1 MRLAVR
7 KSGAT
12 KTVTGLHIRQG
23 GVTKTAV
30 RAWIRVGGVTK
41 QFFAALQIQLSATA
55 VIGRG
60 NSAAIVPVTSAPV
73 TATVVG
79 AVGAVSHAWT
89 RTAPDAQP
97 WTIDDPTSPTTTFTT
112 NCDQNERFS
121 ATFIDTV
128 TDAAGQVLA
137 SDPVAVS
144 CANIY
149 YGGGYIGGQ
158 PPAPGTYYP

>member
-1 MRLAVR
+1 MRLAIHQAGVTKRATKIHVR
-7 KSGAT
+7 K
-12 KTVTGLHIRQG
+12 G
-23 GVTKTAV
+23 GSLKTAV
-30 RAWIRVGGVTK
+30 RAWIRQDGVLK
-41 QFFAALQIQLSATA
+41 QFYAALTVALSSYS

-60 NSAAIVPVTSAPV
+60 NSASTVPVTSAPV
-73 TATVVG
+73 TADVTG

-97 WTIDDPTSPTTTFTT
+97 WTINNATSAIATFTT
-112 NCDQNERFS
+112 NCDQNERFT

-137 SDPVAVS
+137 SSPVTAN

-158 PPAPGTYYP
+158 PPAPGSYYP